1 MLKIESMHFYKT
13 IFVLLIMF
21 TNSKLFSYEEG
32 IALNG
37 DLEIYYRDYGPKD
50 AEPILLVQGIGG
62 QLINWPEHLIDFLL
76 DNNFRP
82 IVYDNR
88 DTGLSSRIPSDSFSD
103 AKRDNTIVKN
113 YIRYYLRLPIKSDY
127 TLDDMAVDGI
137 SVLNKLDISE
147 AHILGI
153 SMGGMIAQIIVS
165 SHPERTKT
173 FTLISSTA
181 STPSPFNGPTRKV
194 RKLLMNRTK
203 NPNSTVDERVARSRK
218 IFTEIGYQGI
228 DLNTEEFYNNVS
240 ISIERGGKDDTGFGR
255 QLNAILAS
263 QNRLDKVKSISA
275 PTLIIHGLEDP
286 LIKVK
291 NAHKANKLIKGSK
304 LIIIDDMRHLI
315 EPPVFN
321 QFKDDLLEHL
331 EKNK

>member
-13 IFVLLIMF
+13 IFVVLIMF

-76 DNNFRP
+76 ENNFRP

-137 SVLNKLDISE
+137 SVLDKLDISE

-291 NAHKANKLIKGSK
+291 NAHKANKLIEGSK

>member
-1 MLKIESMHFYKT
+1 MSKIESMHFYKT
-13 IFVLLIMF
+13 IIVLLIMF

-32 IALNG
+32 ITLNG

-76 DNNFRP
+76 ENNFRP

-137 SVLNKLDISE
+137 SVLDKLDISE